1 MTRGIRQLTF
11 CILGIAVLI
20 TQVSADPAQ
29 LKIGVK
35 PGNWIKYDYLFIQQR
50 TNPINFGDNRT
61 EKVIFECLI
70 DVLDVEE
77 NVITFRKSNIGY
89 DGSLMWNWTY
99 MADPTTP
106 NNDHPEIE
114 VHHFFMPS
122 GLEAGDHLPEVIYF
136 SCNVGEIYAS
146 PWSQRIN
153 ETIMSNVFYNDR
165 LSNVLH
171 NDRPVNWIH
180 WKVENLNEL
189 GSMVDER
196 ECIFDKETGIVLSFK
211 QNSTFSFLDE
221 YGRWHTGIEVHEY
234 FIKDTNVWPE
244 PYWMSREMIQV
255 VAVVIIISLF
265 SFIFLTLRGKAPLFS
280 GFFYSATS

>member
-11 CILGIAVLI
+11 CILGIAILI

-29 LKIGVK
+29 LKVGVK
-35 PGNWIKYDYLFIQQR
+35 PGNWIKYDYLFIQKW
-50 TNPINFGDNRT
+50 THPKNFGDNHT
-61 EKVIFECLI
+61 ETAIFECLI

-77 NVITFRKSNIGY
+77 NVITFRKSNVGY

-99 MADPTTP
+99 IADPTIP
-106 NNDHPEIE
+106 NNEHPEIE
-114 VHHFFMPS
+114 VHHFFLPS
-122 GLEAGDHLPEVIYF
+122 GLEAGDNVPEVIYF

-153 ETIMSNVFYNDR
+153 ETIMSNVLYNDR
-165 LSNVLH
+165 L
-171 NDRPVNWIH
+171 VNWIH

-196 ECIFDKETGIVLSFK
+196 EYVFDKETGIVLSFY

-255 VAVVIIISLF
+255 VAVVVIISLF
-265 SFIFLTLRGKAPLFS
+265 SFIFLTLRGKAPALIVLKS
-280 GFFYSATS
+280 SIIPYINTY

>member
-29 LKIGVK
+29 LKVGVK

-50 TNPINFGDNRT
+50 IHPINFGDNHT
-61 EKVIFECLI
+61 EKAIFECLI
-70 DVLDVEE
+70 DVLDVKE
-77 NVITFRKSNIGY
+77 NVITFRKSLIGY

-99 MADPTTP
+99 IADPTIP
-106 NNDHPEIE
+106 NNEHPEIE

-122 GLEAGDHLPEVIYF
+122 GLGAGDHLPEVIYF

-153 ETIMSNVFYNDR
+153 ETIMSNVLEDDR

-171 NDRPVNWIH
+171 NDRLVNWIR
-180 WKVENLNEL
+180 WKVENSNER

-196 ECIFDKETGIVLSFK
+196 ECIFDKETGIVLSFY

-234 FIKDTNVWPE
+234 FIKDTNVWLE
-244 PYWMSREMIQV
+244 SNWMNREMVQAMV
-255 VAVVIIISLF
+255 VAIIISLF
-265 SFIFLTLRGKAPLFS
+265 SFILIILRPKHS
-280 GFFYSATS
+280 I